1 MYTTN
6 QFMLLPIFHVPQLSF
21 VAFHV
26 YPSYGDGPHQLDVE
40 NAQLPLWNVCVS
52 LSCDQS
58 ERVLAKNRKKK
69 KFLDFYRVN
78 EQSRKSSLRSIITA
92 QAWQNKWLESPIKGS
107 ILYWSVWNITIQTVG
122 GKIPRSLLVTHLKAG
137 NLQFCM
143 KSDIKFSDL
152 NQIFLGLLISQ
163 LLVKGNK
170 DPGYEGE

>member
-1 MYTTN
+1 M
-6 QFMLLPIFHVPQLSF
+6 
-21 VAFHV
+21 
-26 YPSYGDGPHQLDVE
+26 
-40 NAQLPLWNVCVS
+40 
-52 LSCDQS
+52 
-58 ERVLAKNRKKK
+58 
-69 KFLDFYRVN
+69 
-78 EQSRKSSLRSIITA
+78 
-92 QAWQNKWLESPIKGS
+92 
-107 ILYWSVWNITIQTVG
+107 TIQIVG